1 MKKLLVAPPL
11 IATIPYIYIFD
22 KYFHRIKKKLSK
34 FINFS
39 HKLKINGELRYYGEF
54 FNSSEMDVYCLGQ
67 LHPIYYTDNLDEFKS
82 ISNINNYPHNFNF
95 PKPKMISL
103 NYVKEHINDFDFFL
117 CSNMS
122 LSKYFDLIKIFK
134 KRDIAV
140 GIFDQQDNIEI
151 YYDKANVFR
160 NIDEKYFDLYFKQ
173 DLPLEF
179 IHDKA
184 KPVCP
189 MPANDIIFNSKLD
202 TLPSNKKIPFSFFG
216 KSDNR
221 TMQDREDICD
231 FIKEEYP
238 NSVINLRRGF
248 GGKFIPIEEMN
259 AILDN
264 TIINLS
270 PSGITWNSYRHSDMV
285 EFSSP
290 ILIPKP
296 NIQTI
301 SEPFVDM
308 KNCIMYETKLIN
320 NKFRLINK
328 RQLKEKLNE
337 VLKKPEI
344 LYEIYENYRKF
355 ILKFHTR
362 KIRSNQILE
371 EIKKFI

>member
-11 IATIPYIYIFD
+11 ITTIPYIYIFD
-22 KYFHRIKKKLSK
+22 KYLHRIKKQLSRY
-34 FINFS
+34 INFS

-54 FNSSEMDVYCLGQ
+54 FNSSEIDIYCLGE
-67 LHPIYYTDNLDEFKS
+67 LHPIYYSDNLDQFRS
-82 ISNINNYPHNFNF
+82 IANINNYPHNFNF
-95 PKPKMISL
+95 PKPKILSL
-103 NYVKEHINDFDFFL
+103 NQAKENLNDFDFFL
-117 CSNMS
+117 CSNMA

-134 KRDIAV
+134 KKDKAV

-151 YYDKANVFR
+151 YYNKANIFR

-173 DLPLEF
+173 DLPIEF
-179 IHDKA
+179 NNKKA
-184 KPVCP
+184 KPICP
-189 MPANDIIFNSKLD
+189 MPANDSMFTLKQNSLF
-202 TLPSNKKIPFSFFG
+202 LNKNIPFSFFG
-216 KSDNR
+216 KSDGR
-221 TMQDREDICD
+221 TMRDREDICK

-238 NSVINLRRGF
+238 NSIINLRKGF
-248 GGKFIPIEEMN
+248 GGKFIPLKDMN
-259 AILDN
+259 EILKN

-301 SEPFVDM
+301 SEPFIDM
-308 KNCIMYETKLIN
+308 KNCIMYETEFIN

-328 RQLKEKLNE
+328 NQLKEKLNE
-337 VLKKPEI
+337 VIKKPEV
-344 LYEIYENYRKF
+344 LWGIYENYKNF

-362 KIRSNQILE
+362 KIRSKQILD
-371 EIKKFI
+371 EIKKII